1 VRAVSNAGPIIHLS
15 WVDRLDL
22 LEALFQEVLVPAAV
36 RDEILPARRDVRGV
50 PAIRSAFTS
59 DQLKVRAVTDRGAV
73 AGLESYLHRG
83 EAEAIVLMRETAA
96 DLLLLDDKEARLHA
110 QTQGLPISGT
120 IGVLRMAR
128 ELGLIQS
135 VPSIL
140 NELKRLGFR
149 ISEALV
155 ETIQREEEARYTG

>member
-1 VRAVSNAGPIIHLS
+1 VRAVSNAGPNIHLS

-96 DLLLLDDKEARLHA
+96 DLLLLDDKGPSGNKVGKCVQVSYAGQYEGARGN
-110 QTQGLPISGT
+110 QRP
-120 IGVLRMAR
+120 LRPHRGNA
-128 ELGLIQS
+128 G
-135 VPSIL
+135 
-140 NELKRLGFR
+140 
-149 ISEALV
+149 
-155 ETIQREEEARYTG
+155 